1 MTNKAKYEMLMKQV
15 SIWAATKKKVIGPT
29 SRDLGVPH
37 ITFGKQRLTV
47 MFCGSASGQMMPP
60 FLVYP
65 EPKPRGY
72 NPLSGS
78 IDGTD
83 LAYTK
88 KGGWTEQRF
97 PSS

>member
-1 MTNKAKYEMLMKQV
+1 
-15 SIWAATKKKVIGPT
+15 
-29 SRDLGVPH
+29 
-37 ITFGKQRLTV
+37 
-47 MFCGSASGQMMPP
+47 MMPP

-72 NPLSGS
+72 NPPNGS

-88 KGGWTEQRF
+88 NGWMDRETFSKLVDHFDRYAGGERPVLLLLTA
-97 PSS
+97 